1 MIVPQRQDM
10 PHANF
15 YRQRR
20 AVAAGEA
27 PMARSQDRVG
37 PLLLISAGA
46 AALIATAPA
55 RGETPARVRGTITEV
70 DDGSI
75 TLKEQDG
82 RVITLKTGAYTTY
95 ADVVPSSVEEI
106 KVNDFVGAA
115 VKGASTALVAVEL
128 AIVPDNM
135 RAGRISFYGWDPLPD
150 PTAVQTV
157 RGATNGLVS
166 NVSPVPTKLTKTNM
180 TNGVVSAEAGGES
193 ARTLTI
199 TYADGSKSFRMT
211 VPPNA
216 PVVRYILSDR
226 SAVAVG
232 SAVMIKTNPG
242 DQAGLVTIGKGV
254 KPPM

>member
-1 MIVPQRQDM
+1 
-10 PHANF
+10 
-15 YRQRR
+15 
-20 AVAAGEA
+20 
-27 PMARSQDRVG
+27 MARTQDRVG
-37 PLLLISAGA
+37 PVLLITAGA
-46 AALIATAPA
+46 AALLATGSAF
-55 RGETPARVRGTITEV
+55 GETPARVRGTITMV
-70 DDGSI
+70 DAGSI

-115 VKGASTALVAVEL
+115 VKGAFSALVAVEL
-128 AIVPDNM
+128 AIIPDNM
-135 RAGRISFYGWDPLPD
+135 RAGRVSFYGWDPLPD
-150 PTAVQTV
+150 PTAVQTA

-166 NVSPVPTKLTKTNM
+166 NVSPAPTKLTETNM
-180 TNGVVSAEAGGES
+180 TNGVVSAEAGGEG
-193 ARTLTI
+193 AHALTI
-199 TYADGSKSFRMT
+199 TYADGSNSFRMT

-216 PVVRYILSDR
+216 PVVRYMLSDR
-226 SAVAVG
+226 SAVAIG